1 MTGCSKVSPA
11 CAHCYAER
19 MARRLQA
26 MGQPRYARGFEV
38 TLHQETLERPLH
50 WRKPRQV
57 FVTSMGDLF
66 HDDVPDEFI
75 QRVFDV
81 MRRTPKHLYL
91 VLTKRSARMAAMSAP
106 TTRGGSDICGR
117 PAPPSGGCRWSRC
130 SGRSIRSTSTA
141 STGWSWA
148 ASPGRGRGRSRPTG
162 PVRSATSAA
171 EPASRSSSSSGAA
184 GAGNAEDL
192 CSTGWSGDRCPNGP
206 LTLKLRL
213 RVRNRTTA
221 EGAGSSSRAAAD
233 RRPHAQACGRRS
245 GPCGRRQRLVARR
258 RRWALPCSSRRQ
270 RRLWD
275 IRSSSFMAGAVMGSA
290 YASALESSSTLRA
303 RICSSS
309 CA

>member
-1 MTGCSKVSPA
+1 VRALLRRADGAAVAGDGSAEIRTRLRGDPA
-11 CAHCYAER
+11 PGD
-19 MARRLQA
+19 ARA
-26 MGQPRYARGFEV
+26 AAP
-38 TLHQETLERPLH
+38 LEEAAPGLR
-50 WRKPRQV
+50 
-57 FVTSMGDLF
+57 
-66 HDDVPDEFI
+66 
-75 QRVFDV
+75 
-81 MRRTPKHLYL
+81 HL
-91 VLTKRSARMAAMSAP
+91 
-106 TTRGGSDICGR
+106 DGR
-117 PAPPSGGCRWSRC
+117 PVPRRRPGRVHPARVRRDAADAEAPVPGADQALGADGGDERADYQGRIGHLRQTGAAVRWLSLEPLLGPIDPLDLDGVDWVVLGGESGPGARPFEADWA
-130 SGRSIRSTSTA
+130 RSIRDQCRRA
-141 STGWSWA
+141 
-148 ASPGRGRGRSRPTG
+148 
-162 PVRSATSAA
+162 
-171 EPASRSSSSSGAA
+171 ASRSSSSSGAA

-233 RRPHAQACGRRS
+233 RQPHAQACGRRS